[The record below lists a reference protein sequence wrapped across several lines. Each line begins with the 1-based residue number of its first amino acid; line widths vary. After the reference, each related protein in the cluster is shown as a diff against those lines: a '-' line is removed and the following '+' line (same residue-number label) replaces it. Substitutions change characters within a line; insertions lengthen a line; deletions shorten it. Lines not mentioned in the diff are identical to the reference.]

1 MKTSFSDLSYKE
13 LLSKKEELAKKYLDL
28 RINKVTGHLE
38 SPIELR
44 KVRRNI
50 ATVNTLIHA
59 YRIGLRK

>member
-1 MKTSFSDLSYKE
+1 MKTSFSELSYKE
-13 LLSKKEELAKKYLDL
+13 LLSKKEELSKKYMDL
-28 RINKVTGHLE
+28 RFSKVTGHLE

-59 YRIGLRK
+59 YQIGLKK